1 MNRMFSDPEQS
12 LLLGSRT
19 DTPVSSPKAKSLLQ
33 MGVGLT
39 PVFGDVMSAKDA
51 FDSALKGEYGEAILN
66 GIGVLP
72 FIPSLAG
79 IIKNSPLKD
88 ATELF
93 KPSKVKHALEETADP
108 MAKERLVYM
117 KLDDFLNSA
126 KKIENP
132 REEKIKSIKE
142 ALDNN
147 IPLDDVPYLIIRTDS
162 KNKRGQVVGHE
173 GRHRAMVLKERGYDY
188 MPVRIMTKQQMTK
201 REKDLIE
208 KRNKEIEG
216 LPSKIRQQENFE
228 NVLNNPFRNELLKD

>member
-1 MNRMFSDPEQS
+1 MAGMFDDPEQG
-12 LLLGSRT
+12 LFLGSAT
-19 DTPVSSPKAKSLLQ
+19 DTPVSSPKAQSLLK
-33 MGVGLT
+33 MGIGFT
-39 PVFGDVMSAKDA
+39 PGFGDIMSAKDS

-72 FIPSLAG
+72 FIPSLGG
-79 IIKNSPLKD
+79 ILKNSPLKD

-93 KPSKVKHALEETADP
+93 KPSKVKQALEETADP

-126 KKIENP
+126 TKIDKP
-132 REEKIKSIKE
+132 REEKIKNIKE

-147 IPLDDVPYLIIRTDS
+147 IPLDDIPYLIIRTDS

-188 MPVRIMTKQQMTK
+188 MPVRLMTRQQITK
-201 REKDLIE
+201 KEKVDM
-208 KRNKEIEG
+208 RNKELEG
-216 LPSKIRQQENFE
+216 FPSKIRQQENFD
-228 NVLNNPFRNELLKD
+228 NVVDNPFKNEFF